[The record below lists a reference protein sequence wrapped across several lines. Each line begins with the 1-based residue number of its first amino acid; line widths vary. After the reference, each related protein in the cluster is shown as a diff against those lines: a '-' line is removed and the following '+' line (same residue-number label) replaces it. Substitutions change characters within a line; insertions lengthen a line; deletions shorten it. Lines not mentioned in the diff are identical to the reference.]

1 MSNIK
6 LIIWIP
12 GRTNVYGFVRRE
24 FKWSAKHKCFIHA
37 GKEYTPE
44 EFNKLGEQVFY
55 RAEDMHPAVKVLI
68 EPEAAPATAPTPEPA
83 PVSTITTA
91 REITEDEAVSV
102 LMRVAPHRL
111 KRAAGRPPALKSA

>member
-1 MSNIK
+1 MSKIK

-12 GRTNVYGFVRRE
+12 GRTNIHGFVRRE
-24 FKWSAKHKCFIHA
+24 FKWSEKHKCFIHA

-44 EFNKLGEQVFY
+44 EFSKLTEQVFY

-68 EPEAAPATAPTPEPA
+68 EPEPVAPPA
-83 PVSTITTA
+83 PISTITTA

-111 KRAAGRPPALKSA
+111 RRAPGRPPALKSA